1 MNTGVLRTEVF
12 SVIQRFL
19 DYLVTVRGYSQ
30 NTILAY
36 EHDLNLLAEFI
47 LKKNQRFSDVDT
59 STLIEF
65 FKRLRNRGF
74 SARTRE
80 RILSAIR
87 SFYKYLVE
95 EEGFESNPAELLDS
109 PKKTKK
115 LPEVLTIQE
124 VELLLSAPDVTT
136 LLGIRDRAILEF
148 LYATGA
154 RVSETVNLRLS
165 DVDLMRGLVRLRGK
179 GNKVRLV
186 PLSKPAI
193 TWLKR
198 YLKEVRPNLGTKQ
211 SLDFLFINKS
221 GGKMSRVSYWKMLK
235 KYAIAVGLGKRVY
248 PHILRH
254 SFATHLLSN
263 GCNLRILQGLLGHSS
278 IATTEIYTHLTFTQI
293 KEVFN
298 RYHPRA

>member
-1 MNTGVLRTEVF
+1 MRENVSRTKVF
-12 SVIQRFL
+12 GLIQRFL
-19 DYLVTVRGYSQ
+19 DYLVTVRGYSE
-30 NTILAY
+30 NTVLAY

-47 LKKNQRFSDVDT
+47 LKKKSGFDRLDT
-59 STLIEF
+59 STLIDF
-65 FKRLRNRGF
+65 FKTLRNRGF

-87 SFYKYLVE
+87 SFYKYLID
-95 EEGFESNPAELLDS
+95 EEGFDSNPAELLDS
-109 PKKTKK
+109 PKKTKR
-115 LPEVLTIQE
+115 LPEVLTVSE
-124 VELLLSAPDVTT
+124 VESLLNAPDVSTM
-136 LLGIRDRAILEF
+136 LGIRDRAILEF

-154 RVSETVNLRLS
+154 RVTETVNSRLS

-198 YLKEVRPNLGTKQ
+198 YLKEVRPNLGSKHSQ
-211 SLDFLFINKS
+211 DFLFINKN

-235 KYAIAVGLGKRVY
+235 KYAISVGLGKRVY

-278 IATTEIYTHLTFTQI
+278 IATTEIYTHLTFKQI

-298 RYHPRA
+298 KYHPRA